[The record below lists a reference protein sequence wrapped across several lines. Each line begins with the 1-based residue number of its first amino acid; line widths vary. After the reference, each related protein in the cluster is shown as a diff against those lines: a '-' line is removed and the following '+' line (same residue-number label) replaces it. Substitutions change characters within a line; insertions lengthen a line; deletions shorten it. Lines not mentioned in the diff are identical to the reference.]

1 MKRVAVEEGLV
12 PTAVVAGLQ
21 EMGFSLWYLPR
32 SEAAETHRLIQEF
45 PPDVVILPLEPRI
58 SDVAQRL
65 SETMPTVQIVVAAET
80 ATDLEVQPSWA
91 DLVVPLDADPI
102 FWLLSLLAMRPETDE
117 TEHGPAEWRT
127 MLLTAIEKTHH
138 AFRAMATRRDQEDR
152 VLIEL
157 RSRLGDSFEMLL
169 RILLDRLEREIH
181 GFAGHSGRVAKLAGR
196 MASTLGLS
204 EQGVHAVRLAGYL
217 HDLGMHLVLPS
228 QALRRPGPLHQGEWE
243 IVRSHPIASAAVLA
257 PLSEGAAA
265 TAAAIREHH
274 ERLDGSGY
282 PLSKRGDEVSMEAR
296 IVTVADAWEAMTHP
310 RPHRNAVSADQALES
325 LRGEAAAGLL
335 DRDVC
340 ETLTTATASG

>member
-12 PTAVVAGLQ
+12 PAAVMAGLQ

-32 SEAAETHRLIQEF
+32 SEASETHRLIHEF
-45 PPDVVILPLEPRI
+45 PPDVVILPMEPRI
-58 SDVAQRL
+58 AEVARRL
-65 SETMPTVQIVVAAET
+65 SDSMPQVQVVVASEG
-80 ATDLEVQPSWA
+80 ATDLEVQPAWA
-91 DLVVPLDADPI
+91 DLVVPIDADPI
-102 FWLLSLLAMRPETDE
+102 FWLLSLLAMRPETDQ
-117 TEHGPAEWRT
+117 TEHGPAGWRN

-138 AFRAMATRRDQEDR
+138 AFRAMATRTDQGDR
-152 VLIEL
+152 VLSEL
-157 RSRLGDSFEMLL
+157 RSRLEDSFEMLL

-181 GFAGHSGRVAKLAGR
+181 GFAGHSGRVATLAGS
-196 MASTLGLS
+196 MGTALGLPP
-204 EQGVHAVRLAGYL
+204 QRVDAVRLAGYL

-243 IVRSHPIASAAVLA
+243 VVRSHPIASAAVLA

-282 PLSKRGDEVSMEAR
+282 PLSKRGDEVSVEAR

-310 RPHRNAVSADQALES
+310 RPHRNAVTPDQAVEA
-325 LRGEAAAGLL
+325 LRAEAAAGRL

-340 ETLTTATASG
+340 EALATTAAG